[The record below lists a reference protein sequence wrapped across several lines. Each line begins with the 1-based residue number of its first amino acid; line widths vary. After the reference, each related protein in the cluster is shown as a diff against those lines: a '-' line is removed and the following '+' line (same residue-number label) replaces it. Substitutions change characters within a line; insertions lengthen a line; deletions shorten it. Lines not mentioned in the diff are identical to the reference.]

1 MNYYTSV
8 LKNYAVFS
16 GRTERKG
23 FWMFILVN
31 FVVSL
36 IISFVAPLLGDK
48 SGIIGIIYM
57 LAVLIP
63 TWAVGARRL
72 HDINKSG
79 WWQLIA
85 LIPIIGGIWLI
96 VLFATDS
103 NPGDNKF
110 GPNPKGVVA
119 TIVPPTTPAQN

>member
-16 GRTERKG
+16 GRTARKG
-23 FWMFILVN
+23 YWMFILVN

-103 NPGDNKF
+103 NLGDNRF
-110 GPNPKGVVA
+110 GANPKGPVA
-119 TIVPPTTPAQN
+119 TVVPPTTPAQN